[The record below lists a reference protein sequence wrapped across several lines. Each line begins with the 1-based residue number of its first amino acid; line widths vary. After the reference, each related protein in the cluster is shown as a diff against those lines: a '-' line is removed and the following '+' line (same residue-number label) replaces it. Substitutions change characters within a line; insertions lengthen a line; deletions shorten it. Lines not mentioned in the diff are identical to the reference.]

1 MTQYTKIID
10 VTPTWVDLTTEA
22 TLEEGL
28 TYLCQNVGAK
38 ELFIFEG
45 DSQPATTEIGVIVIK
60 NSKQYILQ
68 KESPTKFWARIN
80 NDDVNGFSGRV
91 VISVA

>member
-10 VTPTWVDLTTEA
+10 VAPTWVDLTTA
-22 TLEEGL
+22 LTLVAGS

-45 DSQPATTEIGVIVIK
+45 DDQPSTTEIGVIVPK

-68 KESPTKFWARIN
+68 KESPTKFWVRIN

-91 VISVA
+91 VVSAG